1 VSTAQRVIDDI
12 DALVDE
18 QLRQEA
24 SGYDHNLNQPRC
36 RWCDREW
43 HGKADV
49 WCRGSDVQGPLST
62 LEGKWARVGTR
73 AGAGYDNG
81 GWLDPGHCPTV
92 HLRGMAID
100 VGTPQGSPPSP
111 GLIQRVPSGYNY
123 GDPEDLREA
132 AEVIT
137 AAFRVVSA
145 EVSRV
150 WESIRRTL
158 LGLPHPQAQAQS
170 RCALAARR
178 RMHSDQLRVQR
189 RAVRRERRARQR
201 EAKHDPLEVHD
212 DHVILTLTPDVSD
225 FRRELRRTYDQP

>member
-1 VSTAQRVIDDI
+1 MSTAQRVIDDI

-24 SGYDHNLNQPRC
+24 SGYDWNLNQPRC
-36 RWCDREW
+36 RCGCMW
-43 HGKADV
+43 HGLSRFG
-49 WCRGSDVQGPLST
+49 CPGSDVEGPAMATGL
-62 LEGKWARVGTR
+62 RF
-73 AGAGYDNG
+73 GYFDPTDNI
-81 GWLDPGHCPTV
+81 
-92 HLRGMAID
+92 A
-100 VGTPQGSPPSP
+100 
-111 GLIQRVPSGYNY
+111 
-123 GDPEDLREA
+123 A
-132 AEVIT
+132 AEGLEQIT